1 MNKHKAFGLGL
12 VSIIT
17 SLCNTSF
24 AASLTEQYPVSEN
37 IVLSDGTSVSMPFH
51 VSGNLTTAFLS
62 IINTKQSAKFIA
74 NDNFEPIEIKCDGE
88 GTNQSIGVLYFQDIT
103 SSPVGPY
110 AETVNTIA
118 VKRKSAPALELPCL
132 SVYASNQEKMA
143 YLLASQQIM
152 AQANAANT
160 QQGLPS
166 DYAMY
171 NQDLELNSPSAIRAG
186 IEIWGYPK
194 SLADLNYRVGEYYV
208 DLHVSNLPGYTPIIE
223 LSYLRKIG
231 MQTPLYSIGNNVLP
245 QRLQPSTDKHTQLP
259 GILSSESGWVQPFIG
274 YFWVGPSS
282 SKTAKALRKTEFYPV
297 AVVEYTNVTGAAL
310 PLYTK

>member
-1 MNKHKAFGLGL
+1 MNKHKAFGFGL
-12 VSIIT
+12 VAACT
-17 SLCNTSF
+17 SLCSASF
-24 AASLTEQYPVSEN
+24 AASLTEQYPVRDH
-37 IVLSDGTSVSMPFH
+37 VQLSDGTLVSMPFH

-62 IINTKQSAKFIA
+62 IINSKQSAKFVA
-74 NDNFEPIEIKCDGE
+74 NSDFEPIEIECDGK

-132 SVYASNQEKMA
+132 PVHASNQEKMT
-143 YLLASQQIM
+143 YLLSAQQLM
-152 AQANAANT
+152 AQANATNM

-171 NQDLELNSPSAIRAG
+171 NQDLELNSRLAIRAG

-194 SLADLNYRVGEYYV
+194 SLADLNYRVSEHYV
-208 DLHVSNLPGYTPIIE
+208 DLQVSNIPGYTPIIE
-223 LSYLRKIG
+223 LSYLRKVG
-231 MQTPLYSIGNNVLP
+231 MQTPLYSVGDNVLP
-245 QRLQPSTDKHTQLP
+245 QRLQPSSDKHPQLS
-259 GILSSESGWVQPFIG
+259 GVLSSESGWVQPFIG
-274 YFWVGPSS
+274 YFWAGPSN

-297 AVVEYTNVTGAAL
+297 AVVEYTNVTGTAL